1 MSRNVIL
8 IAVIIVIAGYFYLKS
23 ADRSQ
28 QIISSQTNEVNS
40 VSTPEDQ
47 AAETEDEILVENL
60 IKEGVV
66 KEIDQET
73 NPPKVYV
80 TALFY
85 RAPSVDK
92 TAILEVLY
100 KDLRANNPDVK
111 YFDIYDAKSGEKV
124 DTYNPYA
131 TQTR

>member
-8 IAVIIVIAGYFYLKS
+8 VAAIVVIAGYFYFKS
-23 ADRSQ
+23 TDRSQ
-28 QIISSQTNEVNS
+28 EIITSQTNQEES
-40 VSTPEDQ
+40 SSTTDDQ
-47 AAETEDEILVENL
+47 ATEAVDENLVENL
-60 IKEGVV
+60 IKEGIVE
-66 KEIDQET
+66 KIDQET

-80 TALFY
+80 TALYY

-111 YFDIYDAKSGEKV
+111 YFDLYDAKSGEKV
-124 DTYNPYA
+124 DSYNPYA